1 MINFLLGQQI
11 GYTKYPCFL
20 CYWDSRANLKHWCS
34 VSWPE
39 QRSLNCGDRNVINDP
54 FADKNSILLSLLH
67 IKLGIMKHF
76 VKALDYDS
84 NCFKYIS
91 AASPGLSEEKKKVKV
106 FDRTEIR
113 KLMKDPQFISSMSPE
128 QGRTWKAFKDVC
140 QSFLGNN

>member
-1 MINFLLGQQI
+1 M
-11 GYTKYPCFL
+11 
-20 CYWDSRANLKHWCS
+20 
-34 VSWPE
+34 
-39 QRSLNCGDRNVINDP
+39 
-54 FADKNSILLSLLH
+54 H

-113 KLMKDPQFISSMSPE
+113 KLMKDPQFISSMSAE
-128 QGRTWKAFKDVC
+128 QGRTWTAFKDVC